1 MRLSPH
7 PAPHRSAGSAWKH
20 VPMSKEPWSVL
31 SNSIEPDPCLGWL
44 ASQSFELVHNPPNDV
59 LVDALCEGV
68 QLGAVEGPVIID
80 PASDL
85 GIDAPGEVG

>member
-1 MRLSPH
+1 
-7 PAPHRSAGSAWKH
+7 
-20 VPMSKEPWSVL
+20 MSKEPWSVL